1 MTSRSSFQ
9 CTWER
14 KNCWDLPVPVVIQL
28 YFLLSATVVL
38 VSSTL
43 ILVVAL
49 ELSTQCPQMRATSCT
64 RMELLVNEDQL
75 DLFPIIIPPV
85 TMPRKAKSL
94 CCRFKGAVAINKKP
108 RFYPNYPVLEKND
121 HKQTK
126 PNTHTPPRSFMH
138 LGCWHYSMFG
148 TSSFWQQPTLLT
160 VSLAFSSH
168 EENEAKQ
175 QFLGAERHF
184 ITRFRLS
191 QFKTSNA

>member
-1 MTSRSSFQ
+1 MHLSAQELLRPTVR
-9 CTWER
+9 
-14 KNCWDLPVPVVIQL
+14 VPVVIQL

-38 VSSTL
+38 VSSAL

-108 RFYPNYPVLEKND
+108 HFYPNYPVLEKND

-126 PNTHTPPRSFMH
+126 PNTHTHPVASCTWDVGIIPCLGH
-138 LGCWHYSMFG
+138 LPSD
-148 TSSFWQQPTLLT
+148 
-160 VSLAFSSH
+160 
-168 EENEAKQ
+168 N
-175 QFLGAERHF
+175 
-184 ITRFRLS
+184 S
-191 QFKTSNA
+191 QHC